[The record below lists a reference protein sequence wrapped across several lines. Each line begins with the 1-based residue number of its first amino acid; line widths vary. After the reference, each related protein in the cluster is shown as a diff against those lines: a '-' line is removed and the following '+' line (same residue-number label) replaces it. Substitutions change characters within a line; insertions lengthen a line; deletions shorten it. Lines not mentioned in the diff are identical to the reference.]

1 MSKRV
6 TKITK
11 QDIID
16 ILQSPEM
23 QQSKNYVQHGSVS
36 VYSHSVAVAEHSYK
50 MAKSLEKLGIMFNL
64 KSLVRGALLHDFF
77 QYDWH
82 DDWDLLHGWKHPR
95 LALKNAHKQFNLTM
109 RERDIIR
116 KHMWPMTLLNF
127 PTCREAWL
135 VCFAD
140 KYCSL
145 LETFKIYKY
154 DYHEKEGVLS

>member
-1 MSKRV
+1 
-6 TKITK
+6 
-11 QDIID
+11 
-16 ILQSPEM
+16 M
-23 QQSKNYVQHGSVS
+23 QESKNHVHHGEVS
-36 VYSHSVAVAEHSYK
+36 VYSHSVSVAKHSYRFAR
-50 MAKSLEKLGIMFNL
+50 MLEKSLGVKFNKL
-64 KSLVRGALLHDFF
+64 SLVRGALLHDFF

-95 LALKNAHKQFNLTM
+95 AALKNADELFDLTL

-145 LETFKIYKY
+145 LETFKVYKY
-154 DYHEKEGVLS
+154 NFHDDGHGDDS